1 MLREDH
7 FLLAINDIVKN
18 GDNDTL
24 PIDAD
29 IAFLRESREKL
40 IKMALKF
47 SASLERE
54 DKRYALNI
62 FNQIPFFS
70 ERLLTPAGPT
80 GFRVTT
86 KIGRAHSEL
95 QSREN
100 L

>member
-47 SASLERE
+47 SASLERQ

-62 FNQIPFFS
+62 FNQIPDRKS
-70 ERLLTPAGPT
+70 TRLNSSHVKISYAVFCLKKKQAGPL
-80 GFRVTT
+80 
-86 KIGRAHSEL
+86 HE
-95 QSREN
+95 
-100 L
+100 